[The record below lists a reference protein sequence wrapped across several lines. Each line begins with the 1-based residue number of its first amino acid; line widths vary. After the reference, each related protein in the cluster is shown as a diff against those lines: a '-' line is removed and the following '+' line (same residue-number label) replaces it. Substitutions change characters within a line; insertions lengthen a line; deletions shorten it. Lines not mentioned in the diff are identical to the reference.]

1 MLKSFEQQRIL
12 LISTGMSRF
21 AARILLNV
29 LIVIAFSHSKPVF
42 ALSLPRS
49 VNLAVP
55 FTSQAPYT
63 NWDRTHEE
71 ACEEAAILMVHWYW
85 EGKNAQLKMQ
95 NGKGKAEAER
105 AILDLVRFQKK
116 KYGFFESTPA
126 QQTAQL
132 IKDRWGHTNV
142 DVIADPTL
150 MQIKK
155 ELAAGNPVIIPAA
168 GRSLGNP
175 NFKRPGPLYHML
187 VIKGYTKDGWLITND
202 AGTRRGAGY
211 RYKSSVLM
219 NAIHD
224 WNGGRV
230 KSGRKVMI
238 VVRK

>member
-1 MLKSFEQQRIL
+1 MQYWFPI
-12 LISTGMSRF
+12 I
-21 AARILLNV
+21 V
-29 LIVIAFSHSKPVF
+29 L
-42 ALSLPRS
+42 LSLLPATVRAALPS
-49 VNLAVP
+49 SINLAVP
-55 FTSQAPYT
+55 FTSQAPFA

-85 EGKNAQLKMQ
+85 EGKSSKGIRNKGE
-95 NGKGKAEAER
+95 GKSKEEAEK

-116 KYGFFESTPA
+116 QYGFFESTTA
-126 QQTAQL
+126 LQTAQL

-142 DVIADPTL
+142 DVIANPTL
-150 MQIKK
+150 AQIKR
-155 ELAAGNPVIIPAA
+155 ELAAGNPVIVPAA

-187 VIKGYTKDGWLITND
+187 VIKGYIKDGWLITND
-202 AGTRRGAGY
+202 AGTRRGADY
-211 RYKSSVLM
+211 RYKASVLM
-219 NAIHD
+219 NAMHD